1 MSARKNNSAGQPSK
15 RPCKGSHN
23 PSQGVPRLPPDNA
36 ARERAANDLD
46 TTLLV
51 EAAAGTGK
59 TTLLIR
65 RVLSIL
71 RSGRATLPQIAAIT
85 FTEKAAGEL
94 KVRLRREIEEALRTA
109 QKSGDPSEPLLRAA
123 LEDLQ
128 GMTVCTIH
136 KFCGDLIRERP
147 VEARVE
153 PGFAVADELTASL
166 VLGEAWERW
175 LAQQMSGENPPLR
188 RAMEAGFDIEQHL
201 RTLAQLLVDNRDVLN
216 PPSFTPG
223 WSDAHMRE
231 KVARA
236 RTIVASLRDAMSG
249 CAAPGE
255 DKGAL
260 QIAALAE
267 WADGLDGDDFDRWSL
282 WLERAPKCNPAAGN
296 QGAWR
301 KGSLKGVKSQ
311 FVALRSLM
319 STLAG
324 EATHRILCELTA
336 ALAPF
341 LAEHAAAKEAAGLLD
356 FMDLLLKARDMLRD
370 DAGAREYFKRAY
382 RFILVDE
389 FQDTDPLQAEIVFF
403 LSERAGECAAEW
415 RAVRLEPGKLFIV
428 GDPKQSIYRF
438 RRADLDLYG
447 QVKKAIAAQGETL
460 QLSANFRTVP
470 AILGEVNALF
480 APLMTGPVAER
491 YEPEHVELKP
501 HRTDGPTHP
510 VLLLCPPATLNVS
523 EFNAAQWRQAE
534 AGCIAAAIR
543 EFVESGH
550 PLPDGK
556 GGARPARYGDVAVLY
571 RTTTGLEEL
580 EQALRAHGVPYAV
593 TGGRHYFTRQEFQD
607 LLTTLR
613 AIDDPY
619 DAISVVGALRSP
631 FFGHSDEDLL
641 AHVIAGGRFDYRVEP
656 PPDDVGLRQCLAPA
670 SLGPA
675 FATLR
680 RLHELRRSAAPVQV
694 LAELFEA
701 TEAAAIYALKP
712 YGAQRVANLLKVQE
726 MARAL
731 AQARRGTFGGLVE
744 WLRTRAEAE
753 AAEDEGLFQEEGEEE
768 FVRLTTF
775 HKAKGLEFP
784 VVFLANLG
792 YKEMSKET
800 ALVERVGG
808 RLHLNLGSEAKTLGW
823 AEALEAEKER
833 QSHEEDRL
841 LYVAMTRARDRL
853 FLPLFWWAQRDAG
866 FLGRL
871 RSRYEVAEGGA
882 AAQTAGAEPAETER
896 LQLDRPYSDEPAHRP
911 KPQEPLPPAA
921 REALAERR
929 AWQESLDARVARLNL
944 RPGTL
949 SASGLMGQLRTP
961 PEDEAA
967 SIRRK
972 DFGSLV
978 HRLLELVNLNGM
990 AGVARLASLEAARL
1004 GLGEAEAAE
1013 AAQLAARAWESPV
1026 LRRARASGGAQPE
1039 APFTA
1044 QTAQGMLEG
1053 CVDLVFIE
1061 NDEAVIVD
1069 YKTNRIEADAARAEA
1084 EKYRPQAQV
1093 YASAMAA
1100 ALGVPVKEVVF
1111 LFVRPGVEAS
1121 LKGAELLR

>member
-1 MSARKNNSAGQPSK
+1 MSAGNATSIAP
-15 RPCKGSHN
+15 RP
-23 PSQGVPRLPPDNA
+23 PADDA
-36 ARERAANDLD
+36 AREQAANDLQ

-94 KVRLRREIEEALRTA
+94 KVRLRREIEAALREA
-109 QKSGDPSEPLLRAA
+109 HDSAAPAEPFLRAA
-123 LEDLQ
+123 LNDLQ

-175 LAQQMSGENPPLR
+175 LAQQMSVENPPLR
-188 RAMEAGFDIEQHL
+188 RAMEAGFDIETHL
-201 RTLAQLLVDNRDVLN
+201 RTLAQLLVENRDVLN
-216 PPSFTPG
+216 PPAFVPG
-223 WSDAHMRE
+223 WSDEQMRD
-231 KVARA
+231 VVTRVRA
-236 RTIVASLRDAMSG
+236 IISSLREALPACS
-249 CAAPGE
+249 APAE

-267 WADGLDGDDFDRWSL
+267 WAEGLDGNDFDHWCL
-282 WLERAPKCNPAAGN
+282 WLERAPKCNPSAGN

-301 KGSLKGVKSQ
+301 AKESLRQVKSQ
-311 FVALRSLM
+311 FKELRPLM
-319 STLAG
+319 DSFAG

-336 ALAPF
+336 ALTPF

-356 FMDLLLKARDMLRD
+356 FMDLLLKARNMLRG
-370 DAGAREYFKRAY
+370 DAGAREYFKRHY

-403 LSERAGECAAEW
+403 LSERAGEFAAEW
-415 RAVRLEPGKLFIV
+415 RDARLEPGKLFIV

-447 QVKKAIAAQGETL
+447 QVKQAIAAQGETL

-480 APLMTGPVAER
+480 EPLMTGPVEGR
-491 YEPEHVELKP
+491 YEPAHVELKP
-501 HRTDGPTHP
+501 HRTDGPARA
-510 VLLLCPPATLNVS
+510 VQLLCPPASLDVS
-523 EFNAAQWRQAE
+523 EFKAEQWRQAE
-534 AGCIAAAIR
+534 SGCIAAAIR
-543 EFVESGH
+543 ELVESGH

-556 GGARPARYGDVAVLY
+556 GGTRPVKYGDVAVLY
-571 RTTTGLEEL
+571 RYTTGLEEL

-593 TGGRHYFTRQEFQD
+593 SGGRHYFTRQEFQD

-619 DAISVVGALRSP
+619 DAICVVGALRSP

-641 AHVIAGGRFDYRVEP
+641 AHVVAGGRFDYRLTP
-656 PPDDVGLRQCLAPA
+656 PTDPA
-670 SLGPA
+670 ASPRTLHAA

-701 TEAAAIYALKP
+701 TEAVAIYALKP
-712 YGAQRVANLLKVQE
+712 YGGQRVANLLKVLE

-731 AQARRGTFGGLVE
+731 AQTRRGTFGGLVD
-744 WLRTRAEAE
+744 WLRTRAEAD
-753 AAEDEGLFQEEGEEE
+753 AAEEEGLFQEEGEGA

-792 YKEMSKET
+792 YKQNSARA
-800 ALVERVGG
+800 ALVERLGG
-808 RLHLNLGSEAKTLGW
+808 RLHLNLGAEAKTLGW
-823 AEALEAEKER
+823 AEALESENSR
-833 QSHEEDRL
+833 QAREEDRL
-841 LYVAMTRARDRL
+841 LYVAMTRARDLL

-866 FLGRL
+866 LLGRL
-871 RSRYEVAEGGA
+871 RSRYEAAESGA
-882 AAQTAGAEPAETER
+882 APQTPGAELAPMEH
-896 LQLDRPYSDEPAHRP
+896 LQLDLSYSDEPAHRP

-921 REALAERR
+921 QQALAERQ
-929 AWQESLDARVARLNL
+929 AWQADVRARVERLNS
-944 RPGTL
+944 RPPTL
-949 SASGLMGQLRTP
+949 SASGLMGQLRAP
-961 PEDEAA
+961 GDEAA

-978 HRLLELVNLNGM
+978 HRLLELVNLNGTEGLARM
-990 AGVARLASLEAARL
+990 ARLEAERL
-1004 GLGEAEAAE
+1004 GLAEPEAAE
-1013 AAQLAARAWESPV
+1013 AADLTARAWESPV
-1026 LRRARASGGAQPE
+1026 LRRARAGGRAQPE

-1044 QTAQGMLEG
+1044 QTPQGMLEG
-1053 CVDLVFIE
+1053 RVDLVFVE
-1061 NDEAVIVD
+1061 EGQAVIVD
-1069 YKTNRIEADAARAEA
+1069 YKTNRVEAAAAPAEA

-1093 YASAMAA
+1093 YARAMAA
-1100 ALGVPVKEVVF
+1100 ALGLPVKEVVF
-1111 LFVRPGVEAS
+1111 LFVRPGVEVS
-1121 LKGAELLR
+1121 LKGLD